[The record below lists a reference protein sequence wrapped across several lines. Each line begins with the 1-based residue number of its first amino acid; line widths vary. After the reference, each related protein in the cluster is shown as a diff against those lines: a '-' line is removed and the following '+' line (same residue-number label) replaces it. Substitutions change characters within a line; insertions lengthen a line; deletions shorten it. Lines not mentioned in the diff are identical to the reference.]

1 MSEVQLYL
9 TEFQFLGR
17 LRICLMHNL
26 GLILKIIQ
34 LGLERMKKSGII
46 LVVFLLVT
54 NQYLC
59 SQKYET
65 HLVSKLSTEEGLSSN
80 IIYSV
85 LQDNC
90 GFIWI
95 ATEQGLNKYDG
106 KNLTYFSADKQD
118 YRLSHNRTQTMLLAP
133 DSNIWAGTSN
143 GLNIYD
149 YKTDSI
155 IQVTISSEPL
165 KLVYNDITILKL
177 GQDNNIIWLGTY
189 GDGINFFN
197 RETNKF
203 SSLSLPDIT
212 NATQPRYVMSLLEDD
227 HNRLWIGTQT
237 NGLYLYDLNTEKIR
251 HFQLPDN
258 GRFIRDIYQD
268 KYRRIWIGSSKGC
281 YIYNE
286 TTNLLELVRY
296 PKELMSNSIGSIIED
311 KYGTIWIGT
320 EFFLMNFSS
329 RSFSLTEKFNYQI
342 INHGELIIGLNCPS
356 VNTLFADNENNIWIG
371 TAWGGINM
379 LKGRTAKFLLFKHN
393 PYQKNSLPNS
403 PVTAIY
409 NDQSHKLYI
418 ATMGTDKVGLC
429 TMNLKT
435 GKTTEHPLNRLFPN
449 YIYQTILIDSDK
461 NLWIGTYNEGLIKA
475 ELNGSKYKQFKNDPL
490 NYSSLPGNDVRTIFE
505 SKEKRIWIGTQDGLA
520 KYDKN
525 KNKFTRIELLK
536 DRKLSIRVIKE
547 DSSGVL
553 WIGTYGDGVLL
564 YNPSSDTVNTFLRY
578 QKPFIVHDILIY
590 EKEVW
595 MATNGDGLAMYDM
608 ISNSM
613 RFFNEEHGL
622 GSDYTNSLLRDSS
635 GNIWVGHNNGISKL
649 TPGTHEIINFTSVDG
664 LQSNS
669 FSDRTA
675 LVLPNELMVFGGFGG
690 INIFDPANVVK
701 DDKCPPVVFTKL
713 YISNEPVKP
722 SRHNKNNSPIKEN
735 ISLTDHISINHKQKV
750 FTIEFMGINYN
761 ANPKIQYAYKL
772 EEADKEWINI
782 GTQNNV
788 TFRNLSAD
796 NYSFKVR
803 ASSPDGVW
811 SNNNITTLYI
821 TVHPPIWATVW
832 AYLVY
837 TALLLVLLYFIGL
850 FISIRIKAANNLKIE
865 RARRG
870 KDEELHQAKI
880 QFFTN
885 ISHELRTPLTLILG
899 PLETLHSEEKNKDK
913 KSNINLIL
921 YNAKRL
927 LAMVNQLLDFRKAE
941 RGQMKLKIQYANIIQ
956 TINHV
961 ILSFNELKKQKH
973 IQMEF
978 SQKEELIM
986 AWYDQ
991 EFISKSLV
999 NLLSNSFK
1007 FTPSG
1012 GTITVLINNL
1022 TDVAGNQMLSIIVSD
1037 TGKGIPEKEL
1047 PHIFE
1052 RFYQGDVQRDQQN
1065 GTGIGL
1071 HFVKSLIELHHGTI
1085 EVESIPNLQTT
1096 FKITIPNDKDAY
1108 LKEEFYNSA
1117 DLTTKPQLDVSG
1129 YIHISEE
1136 EAIQQI
1142 EKKKKDKRKKILI
1155 VEDSTDIRNYIKN
1168 TLGSDYTFE
1177 EAENGKIGW
1186 DLMNLHEFD
1195 LVISDIM
1202 MPVMDGIEMCNL
1214 MKTSVETDH
1223 IPIILLTAKSDIE
1236 NRIEGLSIGADSYIT
1251 KPFHPKHLKVRV
1263 TKLIELRELLKERYS
1278 RKIIFGEINS
1288 TQNEND
1294 SPEEIFLQK
1303 AISIVLEK
1311 MVDSEFT
1318 GNNLAAELNIS
1329 RMGLH
1334 RKIKALTGQTTGEF
1348 IRNIRL
1354 KKAHDL
1360 LTIEGK
1366 NISEVCYE
1374 VGFSSPSYFST
1385 CFNVLYKMSPS
1396 EYVRT
1401 YKKIID

>member
-1 MSEVQLYL
+1 
-9 TEFQFLGR
+9 
-17 LRICLMHNL
+17 
-26 GLILKIIQ
+26 
-34 LGLERMKKSGII
+34 MKKPVSFFVI
-46 LVVFLLVT
+46 FLLAF
-54 NQYLC
+54 NQCLNA
-59 SQKYET
+59 QEYET

-80 IIYSV
+80 IVYSV
-85 LQDNC
+85 LQDSY
-90 GFIWI
+90 GFMWI

-106 KNLTYFSADKQD
+106 KNLTYFSVNNKD
-118 YRLSHNRTQTMLLAP
+118 YKISHNRTQTMILAP
-133 DSNIWAGTSN
+133 DGNIWAGTSN

-155 IQVTISSEPL
+155 IQVTTSSEPL
-165 KLVYNDITILKL
+165 KLVYNDITVLRL
-177 GQDNNIIWLGTY
+177 SQDNNIIWLGTY
-189 GDGINFFN
+189 GNGINYFN
-197 RETNKF
+197 RKLNKF
-203 SSLSLPDIT
+203 FSLPLPDMPD
-212 NATQPRYVMSLLEDD
+212 AEQPLNVMSLLEDD
-227 HNRLWIGTQT
+227 NLRLWIGTQE
-237 NGLYLYDLNTEKIR
+237 NGLYLYDLRTKKIQ

-258 GRFIRDIYQD
+258 PRLVRDIFQD
-268 KYRRIWIGSSKGC
+268 KYRRVWIGTSKGC

-286 TTNLLELVRY
+286 TTNFPEPLRY
-296 PKELMSNSIGSIIED
+296 PEELMSNSIGSIIED
-311 KYGTIWIGT
+311 NNGTIWIGS
-320 EFFLMNFSS
+320 EIFLMNFFS

-342 INHGELIIGLNCPS
+342 INHGEFSIGLDCPS

-379 LKGRTAKFLLFKHN
+379 LKGKTAKFLLFKHN

-409 NDQSHKLYI
+409 NDQGHTLYI

-429 TMNLKT
+429 TMDINT
-435 GKTTEHPLNRLFPN
+435 GKTTEHPLDKLLPN
-449 YIYQTILIDSDK
+449 YVYQAVLIDSDK

-475 ELNGSKYKQFKNDPL
+475 ELNGTKYKQFKNDPL
-490 NYSSLPGNDVRTIFE
+490 HENSLPGNDVRTIYE

-520 KYDKN
+520 EYDKDKN
-525 KNKFTRIELLK
+525 KLTRIELLN
-536 DRKLSIRVIKE
+536 DRKISIRAIDE
-547 DSSGVL
+547 DSAGVL
-553 WIGTYGDGVLL
+553 WLGTYGAGIIL
-564 YNPSSDTVNTFLRY
+564 YNPSLDTLATVLRY
-578 QKPFIVHDILIY
+578 QRPYIIYDLLIHD
-590 EKEVW
+590 KKVW
-595 MATNGDGLAMYDM
+595 MATNGDGLALYDM
-608 ISNSM
+608 VSNSM
-613 RFFNEEHGL
+613 RFFNEEDGF
-622 GSDYTNSLLRDSS
+622 GSNYTNSLLRDSS

-649 TPGTHEIINFTSVDG
+649 TSDTQEIINFTSVDG

-669 FSDRTA
+669 FSVRTA
-675 LVLPNELMVFGGFGG
+675 LVLPDGLMVFGGFGG
-690 INIFDPANVVK
+690 INIFDPASVVK
-701 DDKCPPVVFTKL
+701 DDKCPPLVFTKL

-722 SRHNKNNSPIKEN
+722 SRNNKDKSPIKEN
-735 ISLTDHISINHKQKV
+735 ISLTDHINIGYKQKV

-761 ANPKIQYAYKL
+761 AAPKIQYAYKL
-772 EEADKEWINI
+772 EGADKEWINI
-782 GTQNNV
+782 GKQNNV
-788 TFRNLSAD
+788 TFRNLGAGD
-796 NYSFKVR
+796 YMFKVR

-811 SNNNITTLYI
+811 SDDNIATLGI
-821 TVHPPIWATVW
+821 TVHPPFWATLW

-837 TALLLVLLYFIGL
+837 ATLLLVLLYFIGL
-850 FISIRIKAANNLKIE
+850 FIVIRIRTANNLKIE
-865 RARRG
+865 RARRE

-899 PLETLHSEEKNKDK
+899 PLETLHSEENDEDK
-913 KSNINLIL
+913 KSIVNLIL
-921 YNAKRL
+921 HNAKRL
-927 LAMVNQLLDFRKAE
+927 LAMVNQLLDFRKTE
-941 RGQMKLKIQYANIIQ
+941 RGQMKLKVQYANIIQ

-961 ILSFNELKKQKH
+961 ILSFNELKKQKQLH
-973 IQMEF
+973 MEF
-978 SQKEELIM
+978 PQKEETIM

-999 NLLSNSFK
+999 NLISNSFK

-1012 GTITVLINNL
+1012 GTVTVLIH
-1022 TDVAGNQMLSIIVSD
+1022 TQPDDTGGQMLSITVSD
-1037 TGKGIPEKEL
+1037 TGKGIQEKDL

-1052 RFYQGDVQRDQQN
+1052 RFYQGDTHHGQRI

-1071 HFVKSLIELHHGTI
+1071 HFVKSLIDLHHGTI
-1085 EVESIPNLQTT
+1085 EVESIPNQQTT
-1096 FKITIPNDKDAY
+1096 FKVTIPNYEGAY
-1108 LKEEFYNSA
+1108 LKEEFYDSD
-1117 DLTTKPQLDVSG
+1117 DLTNKPQLDVSG
-1129 YIHISEE
+1129 YVHISEE
-1136 EAIQQI
+1136 EAIQHI
-1142 EKKKKDKRKKILI
+1142 ERKKKDKRKRILI
-1155 VEDSTDIRNYIKN
+1155 VEDNSDIRNYIKN

-1202 MPVMDGIEMCNL
+1202 MPVMDGIEMCNS

-1278 RKIIFGEINS
+1278 RKIIFGEFNNA
-1288 TQNEND
+1288 QNE
-1294 SPEEIFLQK
+1294 SSPPEEVFLQK
-1303 AISIVLEK
+1303 AISVVLEK
-1311 MVDSEFT
+1311 MIDSEFS
-1318 GNNLAAELNIS
+1318 GNNLAKELNIS

-1348 IRNIRL
+1348 IRNLRL

-1366 NISEVCYE
+1366 NISEVCYD

-1385 CFNVLYKMSPS
+1385 CFSVLYKMSPS
-1396 EYVRT
+1396 EYVRK
-1401 YKKIID
+1401 YKGND